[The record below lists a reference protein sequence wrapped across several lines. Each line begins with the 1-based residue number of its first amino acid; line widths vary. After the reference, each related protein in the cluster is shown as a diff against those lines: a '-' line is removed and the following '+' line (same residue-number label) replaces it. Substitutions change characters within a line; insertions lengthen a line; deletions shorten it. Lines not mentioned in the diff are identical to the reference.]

1 MCFTRRREARFM
13 DAPKMIDSK
22 DSIKIVTDN
31 KLITASGLSEL
42 SLKARKILYM
52 AMAQCRQTDKD
63 FFVYEITPSEL
74 AERMGV
80 GSNHV
85 YELADSITGE
95 LMGKY
100 IEVRQ
105 EGTKRFK
112 KYNLFSMCEY
122 DDDRIL
128 RFKLNQDMTEFLLGL
143 KKSFTQTILGDY
155 LQMRSPYSMAI
166 WHLMQ
171 REMKGRKPGTDR
183 ISFYLSLDELRTVT
197 GTKDKLKQVGQF
209 KDRVLDKA
217 IREIKDICGIDIV
230 YKNQKVGR
238 TIKGFYFTARG
249 MFDLTDYT
257 PSAETLEKLR
267 KHDLEMK
274 VRNGNITAKEFDELQ
289 SLTLKYNQLNLFEM
303 FQE

>member
-1 MCFTRRREARFM
+1 M
-13 DAPKMIDSK
+13 DAPKMIDGK

-52 AMAQCRQTDKD
+52 VMAQCRQTDQD
-63 FFVYEITPSEL
+63 FFIYEITPSEL
-74 AERMGV
+74 AERLGV

-85 YELADSITGE
+85 YELADGITGE
-95 LMGKY
+95 LMSKY

-128 RFKLNQDMTEFLLGL
+128 RFKLNPDMTEFLLNL

-155 LQMRSPYSMAI
+155 LQMKSPYSMAI

-171 REMKGRKPGTDR
+171 REMKGRKPATDR
-183 ISFYLSLDELRTVT
+183 VSFYLSLDELRTVT
-197 GTKDKLKQVGQF
+197 GTQNKLKQMVQF
-209 KDRVLDKA
+209 KERVLDKA
-217 IREIKDICGIDIV
+217 NHQGLLLHGPRLLRSDRLPADEGDAGEDPEARPRYEGTGGNHHAAGVRRAAEPDHEI
-230 YKNQKVGR
+230 
-238 TIKGFYFTARG
+238 
-249 MFDLTDYT
+249 
-257 PSAETLEKLR
+257 
-267 KHDLEMK
+267 
-274 VRNGNITAKEFDELQ
+274 
-289 SLTLKYNQLNLFEM
+289 
-303 FQE
+303 